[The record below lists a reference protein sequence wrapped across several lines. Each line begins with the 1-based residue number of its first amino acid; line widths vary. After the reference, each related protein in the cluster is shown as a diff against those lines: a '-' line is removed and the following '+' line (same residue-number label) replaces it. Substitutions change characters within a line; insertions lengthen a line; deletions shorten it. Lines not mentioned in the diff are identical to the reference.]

1 MSVRV
6 ALFTPLSPLRS
17 ALVDLIEGLLPPL
30 AAALDITLVIDDNY
44 RPTTRLCQP
53 DSHPHVPWITY
64 AQFQKRPQDY
74 DLLVYQLGDE
84 PNLHGYMFH
93 ALHRYPGLLLLH
105 DLVLHHALVEL
116 TLNRGNA
123 DAYVAEMHYSYGD
136 EADRL
141 VRQVLA
147 GQGEMIYNRYP
158 LVERVLDNSLAAI
171 VSNDYM
177 RERISV
183 LRPEMPVRC
192 VPYHFYLPEGF
203 PADFDGAAFRR
214 SLGLD
219 RCPVIATYG
228 LFNSQKRL
236 EVSLQAFKRLRRRY
250 PSAIYLLV
258 GAPMGDVGLQARLDA
273 LGLQDSVRL
282 TGWLDAVDFVK
293 YMFVADVAVQLRYPH
308 IGGTPYTPLRL
319 LGLGVP
325 TLISDIEPL
334 ASFPADTVVRIV
346 PEALD
351 EEALVFAA
359 TDYMLAHPEVAKAMG
374 SRARAY
380 VAEHHS
386 LARTSAQ
393 TVAFIQEIA
402 GRRDVLQRQIEG
414 RRRDIMAPRDET
426 THLTRL
432 AGKALADL
440 GVLPSDTQALAPVAR
455 AIRELTR

>member
-1 MSVRV
+1 
-6 ALFTPLSPLRS
+6 
-17 ALVDLIEGLLPPL
+17 
-30 AAALDITLVIDDNY
+30 
-44 RPTTRLCQP
+44 
-53 DSHPHVPWITY
+53 
-64 AQFQKRPQDY
+64 
-74 DLLVYQLGDE
+74 
-84 PNLHGYMFH
+84 
-93 ALHRYPGLLLLH
+93 
-105 DLVLHHALVEL
+105 
-116 TLNRGNA
+116 
-123 DAYVAEMHYSYGD
+123 
-136 EADRL
+136 
-141 VRQVLA
+141 
-147 GQGEMIYNRYP
+147 
-158 LVERVLDNSLAAI
+158 
-171 VSNDYM
+171 
-177 RERISV
+177 
-183 LRPEMPVRC
+183 
-192 VPYHFYLPEGF
+192 
-203 PADFDGAAFRR
+203 
-214 SLGLD
+214 
-219 RCPVIATYG
+219 
-228 LFNSQKRL
+228 
-236 EVSLQAFKRLRRRY
+236 
-250 PSAIYLLV
+250 
-258 GAPMGDVGLQARLDA
+258 
-273 LGLQDSVRL
+273 
-282 TGWLDAVDFVK
+282 
-293 YMFVADVAVQLRYPH
+293 VADVAVQLRYPH